1 MDTLFKPSVTSQFT
15 KPRTLFILI
24 AMTVF
29 IMARCSGSRVQ
40 CEKMLEMVNRGHALI
55 HTTQNQY
62 DVATTQQLA
71 TELESVATEIETV
84 KVSDGKLQSMQ
95 TRFATVYGELSQTLN
110 TISTTL
116 RTAEQA
122 PITLQ
127 GRQQLEDATE
137 RLLTVGETANQT
149 GKAVDELIDEI
160 NLYCPQ

>member
-1 MDTLFKPSVTSQFT
+1 MDTLFKPSVQSQMT

-29 IMARCSGSRVQ
+29 IMARCTGSRVQ
-40 CEKMLEMVNRGHALI
+40 CQKMLEIVNRGHTLI
-55 HTTQNQY
+55 DAKQNQY

-71 TELESVATEIETV
+71 TELESVATEIEAV
-84 KVSDGKLQSMQ
+84 KISDRKLQSMQ
-95 TRFATVYGELSQTLN
+95 TRFATVYRELSQTLN

-116 RTAEQA
+116 KTGEQA

-127 GRQQLEDATE
+127 GRQQLSSAREQ
-137 RLLTVGETANQT
+137 LLTVGETANQT
-149 GKAVDELIDEI
+149 GKAVDELISEI

>member
-1 MDTLFKPSVTSQFT
+1 MDTLFKPSVQSQIT

-29 IMARCSGSRVQ
+29 ILARCSGSRVQ
-40 CEKMLEMVNRGHALI
+40 CQKMLEIVNRGQALI
-55 HTTQNQY
+55 QTTQNQY

-71 TELESVATEIETV
+71 TELDSVATEIEAV
-84 KVSDGKLQSMQ
+84 KVRDRKLQSMQ
-95 TRFATVYGELSQTLN
+95 TRFATVYGELSQSLN

-116 RTAEQA
+116 RTGEQA

-127 GRQQLEDATE
+127 GRQQLEDAKKQ
-137 RLLTVGETANQT
+137 LLTVGETANQT